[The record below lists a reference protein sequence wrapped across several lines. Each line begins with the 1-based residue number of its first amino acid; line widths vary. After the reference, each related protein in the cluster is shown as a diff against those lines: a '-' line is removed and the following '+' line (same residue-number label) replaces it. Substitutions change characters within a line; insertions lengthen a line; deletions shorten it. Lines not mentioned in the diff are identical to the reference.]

1 MKQAYAA
8 ITRVKSGR
16 LSLECVG
23 IDEPRVDE
31 ILVRIVAS
39 GVCHTDMVVRDQGY
53 EVPLPLVLG
62 HEGAGIVEA
71 VGRDVKSLIPGDHVA
86 LSYAYCGQCE
96 KCMAGTPYYCVDF
109 YERNFK
115 GSRMDG
121 SCPIHD
127 SEGNQINGCFFE
139 QSSFAT
145 YAIAT
150 ERNAVK
156 VPKDLPLEL
165 IGPLGCGLQ
174 TGAGAVLN
182 CLRPRPGTSIAIFG
196 AGAVGLAAVMAAKI
210 AGCKTIIIIDLNAE
224 RLELALELG
233 ANHTINARDG
243 DSVKAIKNIAPSG
256 VDFSLECTSRP
267 NVFRQ
272 AIDCLGIPGTCGL
285 VGSSPLG
292 TEASIDIG
300 SFLFGRTLIGIVEGQ
315 SIPSDFL
322 PELIEHW
329 ERGRFPFDKLVQFYE
344 LDEINEAMADSE
356 SGKVIKPIVR
366 MNHGSLDRSQ

>member
-8 ITRVKSGR
+8 ISREKSKP
-16 LSLECVG
+16 LVLECIG
-23 IDEPRVDE
+23 IDEPRADE

-62 HEGAGIVEA
+62 HEGSGIVEA
-71 VGRDVKSLIPGDHVA
+71 VGRDVKGLVQGDHVA
-86 LSYAYCGQCE
+86 LSYSYCGKCDKCE
-96 KCMAGTPYYCVDF
+96 AGTPYYCVDF

-121 SCPIHD
+121 TCPLHD
-127 SEGNQINGCFFE
+127 SHGIQISGCFFE

-156 VPKDLPLEL
+156 IPKDVPLEL

-182 CLRPRPGTSIAIFG
+182 CLKPKKGSSIAIFG
-196 AGAVGLAAVMAAKI
+196 AGAVGLAAAMAAKI
-210 AGCKTIIIIDLNAE
+210 AGCSTIIVVDLNAE
-224 RLELALELG
+224 RLELAIELG
-233 ANHTINARDG
+233 ATHTVNAREQ
-243 DSVKAIKNIAPSG
+243 DSVKAIKAILPNG
-256 VDFSLECTSRP
+256 VDFSLECTSSP
-267 NVFRQ
+267 KVFRQ

-300 SFLFGRTLIGIVEGQ
+300 SFLFGRTLVGVVEGQ
-315 SIPSDFL
+315 SIPADFI

-329 ERGRFPFDKLVQFYE
+329 KAGRFPFDKLVHFYE
-344 LDEINEAMADSE
+344 LDKINEAMADSE
-356 SGKVIKPIVR
+356 SGKVIKPILR
-366 MNHGSLDRSQ
+366 MKH